1 MKLQTVAAGGITV
14 AMARQPTESWIE
26 DNHAYVI
33 RGGNPIHGTVK
44 PGGNK
49 NAALPMLAAALLAE
63 GTVRIRNLPRIRDV
77 EVMIE
82 LLAGLGARVG
92 ELAHGQLEVTANTLE
107 RFDADPD
114 LAGQVRASFLLAGPL
129 LARWGRAE
137 LPRPGGDRIGR
148 RPLDTHIHAFLDFGA
163 RVDVEPDRYVLTAAD
178 GLTGADVFLH
188 EMSVMGTENAVMA
201 AALARGTSTIRNA
214 ASEPHVQ
221 ELCRMVGAMGCEID
235 GIGTNTLRVEG
246 GGALNGVDVEIG
258 PDPVEVGSFIG
269 LAAVTGGELR
279 ITGARPDD
287 HHRMTRIAYDRLGIR
302 WQTEGDDI
310 VVPGDQELVIR
321 DDLQGGIPKI
331 DDGPWPAF
339 PPDLTS
345 IAVVLATQAKGT
357 ILIHEK
363 MFESRLFW
371 VDRLIAMGARI
382 VLCDPHR
389 VVVVGPS
396 QLHGQV
402 LASPDIRAGMA
413 LVIAALCARGSSVIH
428 NIHQVERGY
437 ESLHER
443 LCALGADVERV
454 ER

>member
-1 MKLQTVAAGGITV
+1 MVPIDIDPVGD
-14 AMARQPTESWIE
+14 ESY
-26 DNHAYVI
+26 AYVI
-33 RGGNPIHGTVK
+33 RGGNPIAGTVK

-49 NAALPMLAAALLAE
+49 NAALPMLAACLLSGE
-63 GTVRIRNLPRIRDV
+63 QVTLSNVPQIRDV
-77 EVMIE
+77 RMMTRLIE
-82 LLAGLGARVG
+82 SLGADVVEEAADRWSIAASG
-92 ELAHGQLEVTANTLE
+92 LATRAL
-107 RFDADPD
+107 DPG
-114 LAGQVRASFLLAGPL
+114 LARQIRASFLLAGPL
-129 LARWGRAE
+129 VARWGRAV

-148 RPLDTHIHAFLDFGA
+148 RPLDTHVHAFRALGA
-163 RVDVEPDRYVLTAAD
+163 EVEVEPDRYVIRAPE
-178 GLTGADVFLH
+178 GLTGTDLFLP

-201 AALARGTSTIRNA
+201 AALANGTSVIRNA

-221 ELCRMVGAMGCEID
+221 ELCRLINAMGGAID
-235 GIGTNTLRVEG
+235 GIGTNVLTIEG
-246 GGALNGVDVEIG
+246 RRDLGGAAVAIG

-279 ITGARPDD
+279 ITDAAPRE
-287 HHRMTRIAYDRLGIR
+287 HHRMTRLAFARLGIR
-302 WQTEGDDI
+302 WRVDGDDI
-310 VVPGDQELVIR
+310 VVPADQELVIQ
-321 DDLQGGIPKI
+321 DDLHGAIPKI

-345 IAVVLATQAKGT
+345 IMVVLATQATGT

-389 VVVVGPS
+389 AVVVGPS
-396 QLHGQV
+396 QLYGQH

-413 LVIAALCARGSSVIH
+413 LVIAALCADGESVIH

-437 ESLHER
+437 ELLHKR
-443 LCALGADVERV
+443 LRTLGADVERV

>member
-1 MKLQTVAAGGITV
+1 MTPIDLDPIGDET
-14 AMARQPTESWIE
+14 S
-26 DNHAYVI
+26 AYVI
-33 RGGNPIHGTVK
+33 RGGNPIGGTVK

-49 NAALPMLAAALLAE
+49 NAALPMLAACLLGGE
-63 GTVRIRNLPRIRDV
+63 PVTLVNVPQIRDV
-77 EVMIE
+77 RMMLRLIE
-82 LLAGLGARVG
+82 ALGAEVVETAPDRWSINAG
-92 ELAHGQLEVTANTLE
+92 ELTTRALDPTLA
-107 RFDADPD
+107 R
-114 LAGQVRASFLLAGPL
+114 QIRASFLLAGPL
-129 LARWGRAE
+129 VARWGRAV

-148 RPLDTHIHAFLDFGA
+148 RPLDTHVNAFRALGA
-163 RVDVEPDRYVLTAAD
+163 EVEVEADRYVIRAPG
-178 GLTGADVFLH
+178 GLTGTDLFLD

-201 AALARGTSTIRNA
+201 ASLARGTTTIRNA

-221 ELCRMVGAMGCEID
+221 ELCRLVNGMGGSVE
-235 GIGTNTLRVEG
+235 GIGTNVLTIEG
-246 GGALNGVDVEIG
+246 RRSLGGAEVAIG

-279 ITGARPDD
+279 ITDAEPHD
-287 HHRMTRIAYDRLGIR
+287 HHRMTALGFARLGIR
-302 WQTEGDDI
+302 WRVEGNDI
-310 VVPGDQELVIR
+310 VVPAEQELVVR
-321 DDLQGGIPKI
+321 DDLHGAIPKI

-339 PPDLTS
+339 PPDLVS
-345 IAVVLATQAKGT
+345 IMVVLATQATGT

-389 VVVVGPS
+389 AVVVGPS
-396 QLHGQV
+396 KLFGQQ

-413 LVIAALCARGSSVIH
+413 LVIAALCAEGESVIH

-437 ESLHER
+437 ELLHRR
-443 LCALGADVERV
+443 LSSLGADVERV

>member
-1 MKLQTVAAGGITV
+1 VSVRG
-14 AMARQPTESWIE
+14 E
-26 DNHAYVI
+26 DTHAYLI
-33 RGGNPIHGTVK
+33 RGGRPVSGTLT

-49 NAALPMLAAALLAE
+49 NAALPMLAAALLGDRA
-63 GTVRIRNLPRIRDV
+63 VRLHNVPAIRDV
-77 EVMIE
+77 QDMIE
-82 LLAGLGARVG
+82 LIRSLGAEVHEIGGGSWEVDGSPVDRHQPDPGVAG
-92 ELAHGQLEVTANTLE
+92 EI
-107 RFDADPD
+107 
-114 LAGQVRASFLLAGPL
+114 RASFLLAGPL

-163 RVDVEPDRYVLTAAD
+163 SIEVEPDRYVMRAPA
-178 GLTGADVFLH
+178 GLTGSDVFLH

-201 AALARGTSTIRNA
+201 ASLARGTSVIRNA

-221 ELCRMVGAMGCEID
+221 ELCRLINAMGGRVE
-235 GIGTNTLRVEG
+235 GIGTNTLVVEG
-246 GGALNGVDVEIG
+246 RSSLGGAEAQIG

-269 LAAVTGGELR
+269 LAAVTGGELT
-279 ITGARPDD
+279 IIGARPAE
-287 HHRMTRIAYDRLGIR
+287 HHRMTRLAYGRLGIAWR
-302 WQTEGDDI
+302 EEGDDI
-310 VVPGDQELVIR
+310 VVPGGQELVVQE
-321 DDLQGGIPKI
+321 DLHGAIPKI

-345 IAVVLATQAKGT
+345 IAVVLATQARGT

-396 QLHGQV
+396 KLHGQE

-413 LVIAALCARGSSVIH
+413 LVIAALSAEGESVIH
-428 NIHQVERGY
+428 NIRQVERGY
-437 ESLHER
+437 QDLHQR
-443 LCALGADVERV
+443 LTALGADIERIGA
-454 ER
+454 

>member
-1 MKLQTVAAGGITV
+1 M
-14 AMARQPTESWIE
+14 PTSTQAPFG
-26 DNHAYVI
+26 DDAHAYVI
-33 RGGNPIHGTVK
+33 KGGHPIGGTLK

-49 NAALPMLAAALLAE
+49 NAALPMLAATLLTDGPVTLGNVPA
-63 GTVRIRNLPRIRDV
+63 ILDV
-77 EVMIE
+77 HVMLDLI
-82 LLAGLGARVG
+82 ADLGARVEQLGADKWALSCG
-92 ELAHGQLEVTANTLE
+92 ELKHHSPNPAMAREI
-107 RFDADPD
+107 
-114 LAGQVRASFLLAGPL
+114 RASFLLTAPL
-129 LARWGRAE
+129 LARWGQAV

-163 RVDVEPDRYVLTAAD
+163 KVDVEPDRYVMRAPG
-178 GLTGADVFLH
+178 GLHGTDIFLH
-188 EMSVMGTENAVMA
+188 EMSVMATENAVMA
-201 AALARGTSTIRNA
+201 AALAKGDTVIRNA

-221 ELCRMVGAMGCEID
+221 ELCHLLNAMGAAVS
-235 GIGTNTLRVEG
+235 GIGTNTITVEG
-246 GGALNGVDVEIG
+246 RQSLSGTEVTIG

-279 ITGARPDD
+279 ITGARPRE
-287 HHRMTRIAYDRLGIR
+287 HHRMTRIAFDRLGIH
-302 WQTEGDDI
+302 WDDDGDDL
-310 VVPGDQELVIR
+310 VVPAQQELVIR
-321 DDLQGGIPKI
+321 DDLHGAIPKI

-345 IAVVLATQAKGT
+345 ISVVLATQARGT

-396 QLHGQV
+396 KLHGQV

-413 LVIAALCARGSSVIH
+413 LVIAALCARGESVIH
-428 NIHQVERGY
+428 NIRQVERGY
-437 ESLHER
+437 ENLHER
-443 LCALGADVERV
+443 LTALGAEVDRISK
-454 ER
+454 

>member
-1 MKLQTVAAGGITV
+1 MVPIEHDPLGD
-14 AMARQPTESWIE
+14 ESY
-26 DNHAYVI
+26 AYVI
-33 RGGNPIHGTVK
+33 RGGNPISGTVK

-49 NAALPMLAAALLAE
+49 NAALPMIAATLLSSDAV
-63 GTVRIRNLPRIRDV
+63 TLSNVPQIRDV
-77 EVMIE
+77 RM
-82 LLAGLGARVG
+82 LLQLVAGLGADVDQQAPDRWRISSH
-92 ELAHGQLEVTANTLE
+92 ELATRAL
-107 RFDADPD
+107 DPA
-114 LAGQVRASFLLAGPL
+114 LASQIRASFLLAGPL
-129 LARWGRAE
+129 VARWGRAV

-148 RPLDTHIHAFLDFGA
+148 RPLDTHVHAFRALGA
-163 RVDVEPDRYVLTAAD
+163 EVDIEPDRYVVRASK
-178 GLTGADVFLH
+178 GLRGTEIFLH

-201 AALARGTSTIRNA
+201 ASLAKGRTVIRNA

-221 ELCRMVGAMGCEID
+221 ELCGLINAMGGCVE
-235 GIGTNTLRVEG
+235 GIGTNVLQIEG
-246 GGALNGVDVEIG
+246 RDELGGAQISIG

-279 ITGARPDD
+279 IRDAEPER
-287 HHRMTRIAYDRLGIR
+287 HHRMTSLGFARLGIR
-302 WQTEGDDI
+302 WRVDGNDI
-310 VVPGDQELVIR
+310 VVPAEQELVVQ
-321 DDLQGGIPKI
+321 DDLHGAIPKI

-345 IAVVLATQAKGT
+345 IMVVLATQATGT

-389 VVVVGPS
+389 AVVVGPS
-396 QLHGQV
+396 QLYGQQ

-413 LVIAALCARGSSVIH
+413 LVIAALCAEGESVIF

-437 ESLHER
+437 ELLHQR
-443 LCALGADVERV
+443 LSRLGADVERV
-454 ER
+454 ES

>member
-1 MKLQTVAAGGITV
+1 MVPIDYDPVGD
-14 AMARQPTESWIE
+14 ESF
-26 DNHAYVI
+26 AYII
-33 RGGNPIHGTVK
+33 RGGNPISGTVK

-49 NAALPMLAAALLAE
+49 NAALPMLAACLLA
-63 GTVRIRNLPRIRDV
+63 GDRVSLSNVPQIRDV
-77 EVMIE
+77 RMMVRLIE
-82 LLAGLGARVG
+82 SLGATVTEDAPDGWTISANDLTTRALDPT
-92 ELAHGQLEVTANTLE
+92 LARQI
-107 RFDADPD
+107 
-114 LAGQVRASFLLAGPL
+114 RASFLLAGPL
-129 LARWGRAE
+129 VARWGRAV

-148 RPLDTHIHAFLDFGA
+148 RPLDTHVHAFRTLGA
-163 RVDVEPDRYVLTAAD
+163 EVDIEPDRYVIRAPK
-178 GLTGADVFLH
+178 GLTGTELFLH

-201 AALARGTSTIRNA
+201 ASLAHGTTVIRNA

-221 ELCRMVGAMGCEID
+221 ELCRLINSMGGAVD
-235 GIGTNTLRVEG
+235 GIGTNVLVIEG
-246 GGALNGVDVEIG
+246 RDELGGAEAAIG

-279 ITGARPDD
+279 ITNAEPRE
-287 HHRMTRIAYDRLGIR
+287 HHRMTSLGFARLGIR
-302 WQTEGDDI
+302 WRVDGDDI
-310 VVPGDQELVIR
+310 VVPAEQELVVQ
-321 DDLQGGIPKI
+321 DDLHGAIPKI

-345 IAVVLATQAKGT
+345 IMVVLATQATGT

-382 VLCDPHR
+382 VLGDPHR
-389 VVVVGPS
+389 AVVVGPS
-396 QLHGQV
+396 KLYGHH

-413 LVIAALCARGSSVIH
+413 LVIAALCAEGESVIH

-437 ESLHER
+437 ELLHRR
-443 LCALGADVERV
+443 LRLLGADVERV

>member
-1 MKLQTVAAGGITV
+1 MTPIEHDPVGD
-14 AMARQPTESWIE
+14 ESF
-26 DNHAYVI
+26 AYVI
-33 RGGNPIHGTVK
+33 RGGNPISGTVK

-49 NAALPMLAAALLAE
+49 NAALPMLAACLLARD
-63 GTVRIRNLPRIRDV
+63 GVTLSNLPQIRDV
-77 EVMIE
+77 AMMLE
-82 LLAGLGARVG
+82 LISALGADVDETATGRV
-92 ELAHGQLEVTANTLE
+92 HI
-107 RFDADPD
+107 RADD
-114 LAGQVRASFLLAGPL
+114 LATRALEPTLAREIRASFLLAGPL
-129 LARWGRAE
+129 VARWGRAV

-148 RPLDTHIHAFLDFGA
+148 RPLDTHVHAFRSLGA
-163 RVDVEPDRYVLTAAD
+163 EVDVEPDRYVVRAAK
-178 GLTGADVFLH
+178 GLTGCDLFLQ

-201 AALARGTSTIRNA
+201 ASLAKGTTTIRNA

-221 ELCRMVGAMGCEID
+221 ELCRLVNAMGGGIS
-235 GIGTNTLRVEG
+235 GIGTNVLRIEG
-246 GGALNGVDVEIG
+246 RPELGGAEAAIG

-279 ITGARPDD
+279 ITDAEPRS
-287 HHRMTRIAYDRLGIR
+287 HHRMTALGFARLGIR
-302 WQTEGDDI
+302 WRIDGDDI
-310 VVPGDQELVIR
+310 VVPAEQELVVQ
-321 DDLQGGIPKI
+321 DAMHGAIPKI

-345 IAVVLATQAKGT
+345 IMVVLATQATGT
-357 ILIHEK
+357 VLIHEK

-389 VVVVGPS
+389 AVVVGPS
-396 QLHGQV
+396 KLYGQQ

-413 LVIAALCARGSSVIH
+413 LVIAALCAEGESVIR

-437 ESLHER
+437 ERLHLR
-443 LCALGADVERV
+443 LSSLGADVERV